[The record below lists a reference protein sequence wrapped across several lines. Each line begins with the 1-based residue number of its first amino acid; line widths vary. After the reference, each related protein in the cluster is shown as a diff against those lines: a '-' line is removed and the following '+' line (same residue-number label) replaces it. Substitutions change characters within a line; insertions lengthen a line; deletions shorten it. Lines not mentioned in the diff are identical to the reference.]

1 MKRIAL
7 LLVLLTPLA
16 IAEESTVTL
25 HQEVYVKGP
34 SVTLGDIADLKG
46 DAATE
51 LGDIELMPAASPGQ
65 SRRVDAALV
74 RTRLRSAGVD
84 PSKVA
89 FSGAHSTMTKT
100 LYLELTKEMLAED
113 LRSYIMSNMPWD
125 INDATV
131 DVLSAGSNT
140 VIPDGDL
147 VISWRPNPQ
156 YQWHGPA
163 TFRGEI
169 YVDGELE
176 KTLMA
181 KAQVE
186 AYVEVVVA
194 DRDLARGR
202 LLSAADFRLEKRALS
217 QMRRA
222 PLLDVNNAAGLL
234 ARNPIYVGEVITERH
249 LQQRVLIKRNEF
261 ATVKTRVGDLVV
273 TGRARALADGHE
285 GDVIMLVNP
294 ASEKEFSGVVQP
306 DGTVVV
312 D

>member
-1 MKRIAL
+1 
-7 LLVLLTPLA
+7 
-16 IAEESTVTL
+16 
-25 HQEVYVKGP
+25 
-34 SVTLGDIADLKG
+34 LGDVADLQG

-51 LGDIELMPAASPGQ
+51 LGHIELMPAASPGQ
-65 SRRVDAALV
+65 SRRVDASLV

-84 PSKVA
+84 PSTVA
-89 FSGAHSTMTKT
+89 FSGARSTMTKT

-113 LRSYIMSNMPWD
+113 LRSYILNNMPWD
-125 INDATV
+125 MNDATV

-147 VISWRPNPQ
+147 VITWRPNPE
-156 YQWHGPA
+156 YRWYGPA

-169 YVDGELE
+169 YVDGEL
-176 KTLMA
+176 KKSLMA

-186 AYVEVVVA
+186 AYVEVLVA

-202 LLSAADFRLEKRALS
+202 LLRAADFRMEKRAMS

-222 PLLDVNNAAGLL
+222 PLLDVNGAVGLL

-249 LQQRVLIKRNEF
+249 LQPRVLIKRNEF
-261 ATVKTRVGDLVV
+261 ATVQSRVGDLVV
-273 TGRARALADGHE
+273 TGRAKALMDGHA
-285 GDVIMLVNP
+285 GDTIMLVNP
-294 ASEKEFSGVVQP
+294 SSKKELSGVVQP